1 MNRHDL
7 GYVLLKIA
15 GLFMLFKAALFI
27 SEFPFSLVDLK
38 RGTLDLNPWLG
49 LVYIGWH
56 IAGGVLL
63 IVGTEKLLGLLH
75 INNSQEKVPLKEG
88 LREFES
94 FAVALLSVC
103 LAILAIKQ
111 LSFHCVRLWQNAGV
125 NRSLGAYIRYS
136 DMLPWA
142 VGYSLQL
149 LFAVF
154 LFLGRRGVVRVW
166 ASFRPLAGNPNE
178 KAEGDT

>member
-27 SEFPFSLVDLK
+27 SEFPLSIADLK

-49 LVYIGWH
+49 LVYIGWY
-56 IAGGVLL
+56 IVGGLLL
-63 IVGTEKLLGLLH
+63 ILGTEKLLTLLH
-75 INNSQEKVPLKEG
+75 ISDSQEKVPLKEG

-94 FAVALLSVC
+94 FAVALLSLC
-103 LAILAIKQ
+103 LAIIAIKQ
-111 LSFHCVRLWQNAGV
+111 LSFHCVRLWQNVGG
-125 NRSLGAYIRYS
+125 NTELRFFIRSS
-136 DMLPWA
+136 DVLPWA
-142 VGYSLQL
+142 VGYCLQL
-149 LFAVF
+149 LLAAF

-166 ASFRPLAGNPNE
+166 ASVRPLAVTNIE
-178 KAEGDT
+178 ETEGDT